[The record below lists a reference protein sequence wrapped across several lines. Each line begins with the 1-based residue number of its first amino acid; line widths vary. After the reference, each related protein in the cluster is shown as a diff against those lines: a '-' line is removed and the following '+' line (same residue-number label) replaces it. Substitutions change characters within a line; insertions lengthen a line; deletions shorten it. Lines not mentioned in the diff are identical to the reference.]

1 MVRLRQNVFDLGNDW
16 ADPVLWY
23 ARGVKAMKSR
33 PLADS
38 KGWTF
43 YAAIHGIDRW
53 LWDFYGFTRKGE
65 PDASPQDQAV
75 FWNQCQHQSWY
86 FLPWH
91 RGYLMAIETQIRAEI
106 AALGGPADDWAL
118 PYWNYFGAGQNRL
131 PGAFL
136 SPDWPDGAGDNP
148 LYVVQRYGVL
158 STATP
163 YPIWTQTSLKPMG
176 DPVFTPPAPSISVGF
191 GGPKTGFSWS
201 GARSGGLESNPHNMV
216 HVLVG
221 GQSSTGTFP
230 PDAPHG
236 LAGQPLEG
244 VMADPSAAALDPIFY
259 LHHCNIDRLWQSWNS
274 YPADKPRSAPT
285 DWSNPT
291 DGQWLDG
298 PASIGQ
304 RGFAMPTP
312 QGVQWTYT
320 PAQMQD
326 IEALGYA
333 YDDLTPGAATAPALA
348 VAARG
353 GIRAT
358 AARAGTAERGMDKVR
373 TEEMMAAS
381 PEALAVRGAQSIRS
395 ALRVAPVARDRLL
408 LSFASRETVPD
419 RVYLTLENITGLSN
433 AGAFSVYLGLPQG
446 AQDDATRQA
455 HHVGGVALFGLRQAS
470 NPDGPH
476 GGSGITVTLE
486 VTEIMDRLHLGGGL
500 DGQAINVDIL
510 PVDPIPDTADVRIGR
525 ISLHR
530 QPG

>member
-1 MVRLRQNVFDLGNDW
+1 MVRLRQNVFELGDDW
-16 ADPVLWY
+16 ADPILWY
-23 ARGVKAMKSR
+23 ARGVKAMKAR
-33 PLADS
+33 PLADP
-38 KGWTF
+38 KGWNF

-53 LWDFYGFTRKGE
+53 LWDFYGFTNPGE
-65 PDASPQDQAV
+65 PAASQKDQATY
-75 FWNQCQHQSWY
+75 WNQCQHQSWY

-91 RGYLMAIETQIRAEI
+91 RGYLLALEAQLRSDI
-106 AALGGPADDWAL
+106 AALGGPTDSWAL

-136 SPDWPDGAGDNP
+136 TPDWPDGKGDNP

-163 YPIWTQTSLKPMG
+163 YPIWTQTNLKAMN
-176 DPVFTPPAPSISVGF
+176 DPTFTPPAPNVSVGF

-201 GARSGGLESNPHNMV
+201 GSRSGGIESNPHNMV

-221 GQSSTGTFP
+221 GQSSTETFP
-230 PDAPHG
+230 PNAPNG
-236 LAGQPLEG
+236 FANQPLEG

-259 LHHCNIDRLWQSWNS
+259 LHHCNIDRLWQSWNT
-274 YPADKPRSAPT
+274 YPQDKPRSAPT
-285 DWSNPT
+285 DWADPT
-291 DGQWLDG
+291 DSQWLDG

-312 QGVQWTYT
+312 TGGQWTYV
-320 PAQMQD
+320 PGQMQD
-326 IEALGYA
+326 IGTLGYS
-333 YDDLTPGAATAPALA
+333 YDDLTPGAATAPALV

-358 AARAGTAERGMDKVR
+358 AALAARAEGGMDQAR
-373 TEEMMAAS
+373 GEEMMAAS
-381 PEALAVRGAQSIRS
+381 PEGLSLRGAQPLRS

-408 LSFASRETVPD
+408 TSFAARETAPD
-419 RVYLTLENITGLSN
+419 RVFLTLENITGLSN
-433 AGAFSVYLGLPQG
+433 AGAFSVYLGLPEG
-446 AQDDATRQA
+446 TKDDATLQA
-455 HHVGGVALFGLRQAS
+455 HLVGGVSLFGVRQAS
-470 NPDGPH
+470 DPDGAH

-486 VTEIMDRLHLGGGL
+486 VTEIVDRLHLSNAL
-500 DGQAINVDIL
+500 DGQDIDVDIL
-510 PVDPIPDTADVRIGR
+510 PVGSIPDSAAVRIGR